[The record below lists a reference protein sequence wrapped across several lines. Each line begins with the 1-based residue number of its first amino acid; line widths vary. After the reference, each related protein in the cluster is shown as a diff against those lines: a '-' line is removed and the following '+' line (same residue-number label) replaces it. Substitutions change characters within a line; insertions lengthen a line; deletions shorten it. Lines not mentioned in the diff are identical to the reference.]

1 MRLRKVRVQRPCE
14 VPGVLAKKMFGEV
27 SEGSGADTFEVQ
39 ERSGA
44 DAL

>member
-1 MRLRKVRVQRPCE
+1 MVRFWR
-14 VPGVLAKKMFGEV
+14 VPGQIPYEV
-27 SEGSGADTFEVQ
+27 AEGSGADTFEVQ

>member
-14 VPGVLAKKMFGEV
+14 VPGVLAEKMFGEV